1 MKTNRFFIVL
11 ILVSVSNIAF
21 AAGRVTLT
29 IIPPLR
35 DGGSRLMV
43 YHVEYREINE
53 ECSWKNGTVLV
64 PMVGE
69 KYVDMP
75 YTAQGLI
82 EGNTYVFR
90 VRVENYYGIG
100 RPGLDS
106 EEVTVTNEDQ
116 SDIRVRSGE
125 GLSKYG
131 VRSSSVLSNVSSANQ
146 IRATGVLYKKEED

>member
-1 MKTNRFFIVL
+1 MKTSKFFIVL
-11 ILVSVSNIAF
+11 ILVLVSNIAF
-21 AAGRVTLT
+21 AAGKVTLT
-29 IIPPLR
+29 IEPPFH
-35 DGGSRLMV
+35 DGGSRLMI
-43 YHVEYREINE
+43 YYVEYREIHE
-53 ECSWKNGTVLV
+53 KDWWKNGTVLV

-125 GLSKYG
+125 GLNKYG
-131 VRSSSVLSNVSSANQ
+131 VRCSSVLSNVSSANQ
-146 IRATGVLYKKEED
+146 IRATGVLHKKEED